1 MRILVVE
8 DETRLAL
15 AIGRGLRSEGFDV
28 DLEEDGKR
36 GLDAAI
42 ERKYDAILLDLM
54 LPGLDGREVCEKLRA
69 LDDWTPILVL
79 TALDGPRSE
88 ADLLGVGADDYVTK
102 PFTFPVLLAR
112 VRALLRRAGRSV
124 DPEVEVGDLVLESRA
139 RTTRRGDTPIELTTR
154 EFDLL
159 DYLARH
165 QGEAVSKEA
174 ILENVWDMNFEGDP
188 NIVEVYVRR
197 LRNKIDRPFGRS
209 TITTV
214 RGAGYRMEPD

>member
-15 AIGRGLRSEGFDV
+15 TIGRGLRSEGFDV
-28 DLEEDGKR
+28 DLAEDGQR
-36 GLDAAI
+36 GLNAAI

-54 LPGLDGREVCEKLRA
+54 LPVLDGREVCAKLRA
-69 LDDWTPILVL
+69 LGDWTPILIL

-124 DPEVEVGDLVLESRA
+124 DPEVEIGDLVLDSRA
-139 RTTRRGDTPIELTTR
+139 RTTRRGGNPIELTTR

-159 DYLARH
+159 DYLARRE
-165 QGEAVSKEA
+165 GEAVSKEA
-174 ILENVWDMNFEGDP
+174 ILENVWDMNFAGDP

-197 LRNKIDRPFGRS
+197 LRNKIDRPFGRN

-214 RGAGYRMEPD
+214 RGTGYRIEAD